1 MPTPD
6 NNMQNHSPSN
16 TSQTATPPTDSLD
29 DFRFDD
35 ADPTETPTPA
45 PTPAPTAAPAP
56 TASASELEELR
67 RQVAELSAGR
77 AAKPPAE
84 DPVLALQTEL
94 DTLEDQRDQALVDG
108 DTTAAAALRKRING
122 VRGQI
127 DAHRYDRTVQQ
138 SSTAASE
145 QNQFLSAVE
154 RIEGLYPALNIN
166 APEYDKELT
175 DDVTVMTTGYVNK
188 GMPRAQALEKAVARL
203 MPTAPAAA
211 AGGTT
216 SPDRG
221 LRAATKALDAASRQ
235 PPPPDSARVAA
246 ETGIDVNKVTSE
258 NINKLPADKLAVL
271 RGDYV

>member
-6 NNMQNHSPSN
+6 SSTQNHSPSN

-29 DFRFDD
+29 DFLFDA

-77 AAKPPAE
+77 AKPPAE

-108 DTTAAAALRKRING
+108 DTTAAATLRKRING

-138 SSTAASE
+138 SSTAVSE
-145 QNQFLSAVE
+145 QTQFLATVE
-154 RIEGLYPALNIN
+154 RIEGLYPALDIN

-188 GMPRAQALEKAVARL
+188 GMTRAQALEKAVARL
-203 MPTAPAAA
+203 MPKAPAAA
-211 AGGTT
+211 AGGATQ
-216 SPDRG
+216 DRG